1 MLFSQPELMDA
12 FNTFAH
18 KERATE
24 GASLLEPGQYV
35 QIVPIVITGCL
46 RVIRQNEAGEEV
58 FLYHLMPGE
67 TCALSLTCCA
77 THKPSEIKIL
87 AEEDTEYW
95 AVPLAKV
102 EQWQVYKEW
111 KEFIALT
118 YQTRFNTMLKVIDDI
133 AFKQMDQRLWAYI
146 KARSKAKQTKTL
158 HISHEDIASEMNMQR
173 EAVSRL
179 IKKLKEN
186 GYIETSRNEIR
197 LIK

>member
-1 MLFSQPELMDA
+1 MIFSQPELLDE
-12 FNTFAH
+12 FKRFAH
-18 KERATE
+18 REHLTE

-46 RVIRQNEAGEEV
+46 RVIRQNESGEEV

-77 THKPSEIKIL
+77 THKPSEIKIV
-87 AEEDTEYW
+87 AEEDTDYW
-95 AVPLAKV
+95 AVPLSKV
-102 EQWQVYKEW
+102 EQWQLYKEW
-111 KEFIALT
+111 KAFIALT

-133 AFKQMDQRLWAYI
+133 AFKQMDQRLWAYLQ
-146 KARSKAKQTKTL
+146 ARAQAKNTNTL
-158 HISHEDIASEMNMQR
+158 HISHEDIANELNMQR
-173 EAVSRL
+173 EAASRL

-186 GYIETSRNEIR
+186 GFIETSRNEIR